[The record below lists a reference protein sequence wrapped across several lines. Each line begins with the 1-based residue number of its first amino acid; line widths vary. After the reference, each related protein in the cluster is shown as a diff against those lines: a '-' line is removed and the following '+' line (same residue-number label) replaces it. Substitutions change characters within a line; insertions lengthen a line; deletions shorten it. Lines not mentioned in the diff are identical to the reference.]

1 MVVVVTRLRYAPCD
15 VDSGTRHTVGGA
27 GEAGGRCFVHGGAAG
42 KSRRWTHTG
51 QVVVVAVGSGR
62 GSRE

>member
-1 MVVVVTRLRYAPCD
+1 MTRLRYAPCD

-51 QVVVVAVGSGR
+51 QVVVVAVESGR
-62 GSRE
+62 GLRE